1 MVDLAS
7 MLLAN
12 DIKNLDFLTV
22 NKAIAAAGFNINCF
36 QCIKTFSTLYKSY
49 IALIIKVLQILN
61 NEKWSLSTTEMIGNS
76 YVFKSLN

>member
-7 MLLAN
+7 MLIAN

-22 NKAIAAAGFNINCF
+22 NKAIAAAGFKINCF